1 MLRVVGFHI
10 FMFLLPFI
18 VYGFYLYFTR
28 LDPLKR
34 ESWEHSPLYFLTLG
48 GLVLTIGSFFVLAAF
63 TGAGPG
69 GTYVP
74 ARIEDGRLVPG
85 RIE

>member
-1 MLRVVGFHI
+1 MLRVVGFHL

-28 LDPLKR
+28 IDPLKR
-34 ESWEHSPLYFLTLG
+34 EGWEGSPVYWLAIG
-48 GLVLTIGSFFVLAAF
+48 GLVLTIGSFFAIAMF

-74 ARIEDGRLVPG
+74 ARFEDGQLVPG
-85 RIE
+85 RFE